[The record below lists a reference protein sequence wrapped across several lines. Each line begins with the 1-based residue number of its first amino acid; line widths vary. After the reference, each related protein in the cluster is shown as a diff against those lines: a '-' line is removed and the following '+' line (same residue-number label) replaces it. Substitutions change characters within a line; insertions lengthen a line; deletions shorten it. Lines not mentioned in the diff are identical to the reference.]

1 MLDAYEQR
9 GEDDLRA
16 LAAALVEPIAAELAT
31 EGGPGY
37 LQLVADLYNR
47 PNPTFEPGAADDPT
61 TSLGRWRQLVR
72 PLLSPEAVRL
82 HRRFDTLRFAVSE
95 VARRRSEEHTSE
107 LQSLMRTSYAVVCL
121 TKKK

>member
-47 PNPTFEPGAADDPT
+47 PNPTFAPGAADAPT
-61 TSLGRWRQLVR
+61 PSLGRWRPLARPLPSPAPVR
-72 PLLSPEAVRL
+72 PPPPFAAPRVPVYQFSRPTPTGRGAPTTSP
-82 HRRFDTLRFAVSE
+82 
-95 VARRRSEEHTSE
+95 
-107 LQSLMRTSYAVVCL
+107 QPQ
-121 TKKK
+121 